1 MLGTALNVAFL
12 RAQQEIAYV
21 FHWSSVYDCGEY
33 GNPPNC
39 RCALYIMDSC
49 IHSLTQLCRIWLIQ
63 LLSWLG
69 ILLLSKMII
78 LAMLVTF
85 AATWGG
91 IGEILFHSLRPYP
104 LAELVVVL
112 IVCPSFLNVVQLWIQ
127 DTFLKKEVEFSPKDC
142 GSLIKENSL
151 KAKLLANV

>member
-1 MLGTALNVAFL
+1 
-12 RAQQEIAYV
+12 
-21 FHWSSVYDCGEY
+21 
-33 GNPPNC
+33 
-39 RCALYIMDSC
+39 
-49 IHSLTQLCRIWLIQ
+49 
-63 LLSWLG
+63 
-69 ILLLSKMII
+69 MII

-104 LAELVVVL
+104 LAELVIVL